1 MEAISSLLVKVQKL
15 QQIQG
20 SAPVD
25 IAAGKAVKCAI
36 CQDDKFIPGE
46 GGRLK
51 RCQCVDMEISMER
64 LKNSGLAAAFGSKRL
79 DTFRLEG
86 RPASIREAYNMAIRY
101 VEQFETIRQSENNWL
116 ALLGQVGCGKTHLT
130 IGIANA
136 LMAKNISVV
145 YMPYRDEITRIKQVI
160 TDEAEYNRVMNRLK
174 NAQVLVVDDL
184 FKEALVNR
192 NGEKVLNESD
202 LRIMFE
208 LFNHRYF
215 KRLPVIISSEH
226 YISRLLDMDEGLGS
240 RIFEMTKGNL
250 VELWAEKP
258 QDRAAMNYRMTG

>member
-1 MEAISSLLVKVQKL
+1 
-15 QQIQG
+15 
-20 SAPVD
+20 
-25 IAAGKAVKCAI
+25 
-36 CQDDKFIPGE
+36 
-46 GGRLK
+46 
-51 RCQCVDMEISMER
+51 MER
-64 LKNSGLAAAFGSKRL
+64 LKISGLSAAFGSKRL
-79 DTFRLEG
+79 DTFKLDG
-86 RPASIREAYNMAIRY
+86 RPHQVRTAYNTARNY
-101 VEQFETIRQSENNWL
+101 VEQFDTIRQSENNWL

-136 LMAKNISVV
+136 LMAQHIGVV

-184 FKEALVNR
+184 FKEALVTR
-192 NGEKVLNESD
+192 NGEKVLNDSD

-208 LFNHRYF
+208 LLNHRYF

-240 RIFEMTKGNL
+240 RIFEMCKNHL
-250 VELWAEKP
+250 VELWADKP
-258 QDRAAMNYRMTG
+258 QDKAAMNYRMTG